1 MAATEQVQSKA
12 SEEEVR
18 AAIAAALGGI
28 EDVKITENTP
38 GQLVA
43 ETGSVGMALVA
54 GGFRKAEKMPMKIV
68 VATNGGATGTG
79 LSITVDSRGTGGG
92 MSGGLLG
99 MRKAK
104 QGEQHWLQQV
114 VAAVPQQVG

>member
-1 MAATEQVQSKA
+1 MAASEQVQSGA

-18 AAIAAALGGI
+18 AAIVAAMEALEG
-28 EDVKITENTP
+28 VKVTENVP
-38 GQLVA
+38 GQLVV

-68 VATNGGATGTG
+68 VATNGGPTGTG
-79 LSITVDSRGTGGG
+79 LSVTVDSRGTGGG
-92 MSGGLLG
+92 ISGGLLG
-99 MRKAK
+99 IRKQK

-114 VAAVPQQVG
+114 VNAVPQRV